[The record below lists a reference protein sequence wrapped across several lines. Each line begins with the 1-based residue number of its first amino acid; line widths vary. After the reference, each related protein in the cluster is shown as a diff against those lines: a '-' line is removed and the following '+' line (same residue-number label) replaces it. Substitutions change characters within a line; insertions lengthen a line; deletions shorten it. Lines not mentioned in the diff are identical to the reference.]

1 MNYSNKSANKFH
13 GRRIF
18 SFIQF
23 IYSLTVLNN
32 YPETALY
39 LCLTQQYREMLVLIG
54 PLTSYREG
62 GGVRDEDM
70 FVRKEGDLRTNV
82 QPDHEKKR
90 KAK

>member
-1 MNYSNKSANKFH
+1 M
-13 GRRIF
+13 
-18 SFIQF
+18 
-23 IYSLTVLNN
+23 
-32 YPETALY
+32 
-39 LCLTQQYREMLVLIG
+39 G

-62 GGVRDEDM
+62 GGVSDEDV